1 MSRWLI
7 RSTLLRR
14 ETTRRILVSGFDVGQ
29 EDALLK
35 NRSIRYLQQRHP
47 QHRHV
52 QPYDI
57 RQVGPSVGVKQCFV
71 GEPNDAVHR
80 VGLSVVGDLGEVWIV
95 DDGGNGSSLGK
106 QVKRPVMPRVVGRQ
120 VRCTGCYDE
129 QSNVCSPSLYSL
141 HER

>member
-7 RSTLLRR
+7 RSTRLRR
-14 ETTRRILVSGFDVGQ
+14 EMTRRILVSGFDLGQ
-29 EDALLK
+29 ENALVK
-35 NRSIRYLQQRHP
+35 DRSIRYLQQRDP
-47 QHRHV
+47 QQRHI

-80 VGLSVVGDLGEVWIV
+80 VGLPVVGDLGEVWIV

-106 QVKRPVMPRVVGRQ
+106 QVKRPVKPRVVGLQ
-120 VRCTGCYDE
+120 VRRTGCDDG